1 MKNKFKLG
9 ALVLFSAFLVAS
21 CDKDEETSSP
31 APEGMATYKGKMF
44 VNSNTPND
52 TTASGAPQLQW
63 ETVPT
68 GTKITLSIDAIDL
81 VDNPDFSYDYGIRTF
96 SALTDANGD
105 FTISVPA
112 KNATTYDVVLDD
124 FKIDVLTGYQNNQ
137 PVFNEEQLFSFGST
151 SVTLTVGQTKIQ
163 DFYY

>member
-1 MKNKFKLG
+1 
-9 ALVLFSAFLVAS
+9 
-21 CDKDEETSSP
+21 
-31 APEGMATYKGKMF
+31 MF

-96 SALTDANGD
+96 SALTDVAAL
-105 FTISVPA
+105 I
-112 KNATTYDVVLDD
+112 
-124 FKIDVLTGYQNNQ
+124 
-137 PVFNEEQLFSFGST
+137 
-151 SVTLTVGQTKIQ
+151 
-163 DFYY
+163 